1 MLKAE
6 LAKEPFAVDKADVI
20 AVGNATISAMTDI
33 YLQDISESVV
43 EINMESSYHMK
54 TLISK
59 FSCLIAG
66 SGIYA
71 GTFLI

>member
-33 YLQDISESVV
+33 
-43 EINMESSYHMK
+43 
-54 TLISK
+54 
-59 FSCLIAG
+59 
-66 SGIYA
+66 
-71 GTFLI
+71 